1 MGAVFFVSVLLTRWW
16 AGSDAA
22 SRPRRRAYCAFLI
35 FFGSQTS
42 SFFLTTA

>member
-1 MGAVFFVSVLLTRWW
+1 MGAVFFASALLTGLW
-16 AGSDAA
+16 AGSDTA
-22 SRPRRRAYCAFLI
+22 SRLRRRAYSAFLI